1 MEIGNLARLSR
12 DECLALLSSARLGRV
27 GVSIDALPAVL
38 PVVIGRIDD
47 SLVFRTVPGTKL
59 AFAAA
64 GAIVAVE
71 ADDFDHDRG
80 VGWSVLVRGRASE
93 VTDPA
98 TIAHAREL
106 LDATWLDE
114 HHAEHYVQVGLDLV
128 TGRRLDRP

>member
-1 MEIGNLARLSR
+1 VEIGHLARLSR
-12 DECLALLSSARLGRV
+12 DECLDLLTTARLGRV

-38 PVVIGRIDD
+38 PVVIGRVDD

-64 GAIVAVE
+64 GSVVAVE

-80 VGWSVLVRGRASE
+80 LGWSVLVRGRASE

-98 TIAHAREL
+98 TVERAREL

-128 TGRRLDRP
+128 TGRRLAR